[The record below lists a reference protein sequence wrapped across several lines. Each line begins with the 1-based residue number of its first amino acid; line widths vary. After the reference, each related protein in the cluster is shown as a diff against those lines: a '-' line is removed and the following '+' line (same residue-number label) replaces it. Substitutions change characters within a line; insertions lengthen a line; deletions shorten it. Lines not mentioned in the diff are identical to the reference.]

1 MDVGLSQWM
10 LDWESSDC
18 GFEPLRKIKCTSG
31 TVPGWSMVKSGQWPA
46 SSDVCP
52 EDGQLRIKWLMSPP
66 TQTPTHSS
74 ESDVPVTQCQVGIHQ
89 T

>member
-1 MDVGLSQWM
+1 M

-18 GFEPLRKIKCTSG
+18 GFEPLHKIKCTSG
-31 TVPGWSMVKSGQWPA
+31 TVSDWSTVKSGQWPA

-52 EDGQLRIKWLMSPP
+52 EVGLLRIKWLMSPP
-66 TQTPTHSS
+66 TQPPPHGS
-74 ESDVPVTQCQVGIHQ
+74 ESDVPVIQCQAGIQQ